1 MALASASR
9 GGGRGSVSWL
19 LQVQVQPA
27 LPGGTATKGPEHL
40 SLKESRELVQ
50 VIRNKHRAIKKDDEL
65 YCSCLVTRRAN
76 TLQFLN
82 VNTKSDE
89 TSHQQTFTSKAQL
102 EFCCRGSDGADGI
115 KK

>member
-50 VIRNKHRAIKKDDEL
+50 VIRNKHRAIKKTM
-65 YCSCLVTRRAN
+65 S
-76 TLQFLN
+76 
-82 VNTKSDE
+82 
-89 TSHQQTFTSKAQL
+89 FTAPV
-102 EFCCRGSDGADGI
+102 
-115 KK
+115 

>member
-9 GGGRGSVSWL
+9 GGDRGSVSWL

-50 VIRNKHRAIKKDDEL
+50 VIRNKHRAIKKTM
-65 YCSCLVTRRAN
+65 S
-76 TLQFLN
+76 
-82 VNTKSDE
+82 
-89 TSHQQTFTSKAQL
+89 FTAPV
-102 EFCCRGSDGADGI
+102 
-115 KK
+115 

>member
-1 MALASASR
+1 MDEKESCGVRREDERGHTLWRWLRPAGG

-50 VIRNKHRAIKKDDEL
+50 VIRNKHRAIKKTM
-65 YCSCLVTRRAN
+65 S
-76 TLQFLN
+76 
-82 VNTKSDE
+82 
-89 TSHQQTFTSKAQL
+89 FTAPV
-102 EFCCRGSDGADGI
+102 
-115 KK
+115 